1 MDGAGAG
8 GTGGTVGGNANAGGL
23 TTYSVVA
30 QRTGAYA
37 PKKLLKAAIP
47 TGALKPKVKVVK
59 TPERGDKVVKRLRP
73 GVALVKAVSST
84 GALKPRARVVKA
96 MGY

>member
-1 MDGAGAG
+1 MDGTGMGG
-8 GTGGTVGGNANAGGL
+8 GTGGNANAGGL
-23 TTYSVVA
+23 TTYASVA

-37 PKKLLKAAIP
+37 PRKQLKKAKP

-59 TPERGDKVVKRLRP
+59 
-73 GVALVKAVSST
+73 
-84 GALKPRARVVKA
+84 A